1 MASTVAA
8 ATPFPPSPML
18 ATTGALPS
26 DTAGYVFEPK
36 FDGVRALARIDHEP
50 ELFSR
55 HATNLSSCF
64 PDITAALRAAL
75 CGRHTAILDGEIVVL
90 DKHAKPS
97 FELIQRRLRGPPT
110 S

>member
-26 DTAGYVFEPK
+26 DTAAYVFEPK
-36 FDGVRALARIDHEP
+36 FDGIRALARIDHQP

-55 HATNLSSCF
+55 HATHLTSLGVRGS
-64 PDITAALRAAL
+64 TGER
-75 CGRHTAILDGEIVVL
+75 GRHFRSSARCFI
-90 DKHAKPS
+90 
-97 FELIQRRLRGPPT
+97 
-110 S
+110 